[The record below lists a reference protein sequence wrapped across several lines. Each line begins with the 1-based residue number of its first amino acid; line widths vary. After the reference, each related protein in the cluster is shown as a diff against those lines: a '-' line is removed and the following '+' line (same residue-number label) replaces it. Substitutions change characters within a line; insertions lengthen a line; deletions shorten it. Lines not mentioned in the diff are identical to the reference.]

1 MTNNERA
8 RKPGFTL
15 GDAARLFATLRP
27 PQLLL
32 LGASASIA
40 ARIYVAVTLGALPGL
55 FDLAIVAGV
64 LAAQPFVEWLIHVF
78 ILHQRPREIAGHT
91 VDLHA
96 AKHHRAHHLDPW
108 DLRYTV
114 MPLPAAIFGLGSTTA
129 LALWLLPLGPALTL
143 VAITWVLAALYEWT
157 HFLIHTSYKPRTLIY
172 KRLWKLH
179 RLHHFKNE
187 TLWFG
192 VTRTLGDRV
201 LGTTADPSTVPK
213 SPTAK
218 TLHTQ

>member
-1 MTNNERA
+1 MSNNQRA
-8 RKPGFTL
+8 REPGLTL
-15 GDAARLFATLRP
+15 ANALQLFASLRP
-27 PQLLL
+27 PRLLM
-32 LGASASIA
+32 LGTALAVA
-40 ARIYVAVTLGALPGL
+40 ARIYAAFEFGAVPGL
-55 FDLAIVAGV
+55 ADLLILGGV
-64 LAAQPFVEWLIHVF
+64 ILAQPFVEWVIHVF
-78 ILHQRPREIAGHT
+78 ILHQRPFHVAGIE

-114 MPLPAAIFGLGSTTA
+114 MPIPAAALGLGATTA
-129 LALWLLPLGPALTL
+129 AALWLLPLGSALTL
-143 VAITWVLAALYEWT
+143 VSVTWFLATLYEWT
-157 HFLIHTSYKPRTLIY
+157 HFLIHTSYRPRTLVY
-172 KRLWKLH
+172 RRLWKLH

-218 TLHTQ
+218 TLHRH